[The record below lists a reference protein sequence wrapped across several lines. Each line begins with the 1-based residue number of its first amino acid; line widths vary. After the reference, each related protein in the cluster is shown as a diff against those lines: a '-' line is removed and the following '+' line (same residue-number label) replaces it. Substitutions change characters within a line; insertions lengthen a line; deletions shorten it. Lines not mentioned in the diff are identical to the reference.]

1 MSYLNT
7 LGYSAASIIL
17 ISMLLVKSQ
26 VTFHAINAV
35 GYICLAIFALF
46 SNITPVVYFCSAFV
60 FIDLYKLYI
69 LLNFKPHFDILEV
82 NLDEQVLQ
90 FYCKTNKTEIDTIFG
105 KNAMEDADKAAFVF
119 RNNDIA
125 GIIAY
130 SIPKTNTAR
139 IVVDFG
145 SPKYRDY
152 AAGRYMFITNTSFW
166 KSQGIEHLEVYA
178 PADSHIHYLEK
189 MGFTQSEDPATWEKN
204 L

>member
-1 MSYLNT
+1 MSYLNI
-7 LGYSAASIIL
+7 LGYSSASIIL
-17 ISMLLVKSQ
+17 LSMLFMKSQ
-26 VTFHAINAV
+26 VKFHSLNAV
-35 GYICLAIFALF
+35 GYICLAAFAFF
-46 SNITPVVYFCSAFV
+46 SNILPVVYFCIAFV
-60 FIDLYKLYI
+60 LIDLFKLYKT
-69 LLNFKPHFDILEV
+69 LNFKPHFEILEV
-82 NLDEQVLQ
+82 NLDEQVFQ
-90 FYCKTNKTEIDTIFG
+90 FYCDTNKTEIDSIFG
-105 KNAMEDADKAAFVF
+105 KDAMKDAEKAAFVF

-130 SIPKTNTAR
+130 SVQEEKTAR
-139 IVVDFG
+139 IAVDFG

-152 AAGRYMFITNTSFW
+152 AAGKYLYITNTSFW